1 MTQLSKLHYEFG
13 LKHSMKCRKDG
24 MCYLYLFTT
33 KENYQK
39 FIELELFLRSIITRG
54 HNKGK
59 EKMYVLKEHFNNKFC
74 F

>member
-1 MTQLSKLHYEFG
+1 
-13 LKHSMKCRKDG
+13 

-39 FIELELFLRSIITRG
+39 FIELELFLKSMITRG

-59 EKMYVLKEHFNNKFC
+59 EKMYVLKNILIINFVFNVCFDLFC
-74 F
+74 YEAITD